1 ANMMKNRRLSK
12 HIADASW
19 HSFVVKLAYKAK
31 EKGKHLVKLDQWY
44 ASTKTCHCCGYKVE
58 KMPLN
63 IRDWEC
69 PNCGIQHDRDINAAL
84 NIQHQGIIEIKAAG
98 HVVTACG
105 SLRKSRHERVAA

>member
-1 ANMMKNRRLSK
+1 M
-12 HIADASW
+12 
-19 HSFVVKLAYKAK
+19 
-31 EKGKHLVKLDQWY
+31 
-44 ASTKTCHCCGYKVE
+44 
-58 KMPLN
+58 
-63 IRDWEC
+63 RDWKC